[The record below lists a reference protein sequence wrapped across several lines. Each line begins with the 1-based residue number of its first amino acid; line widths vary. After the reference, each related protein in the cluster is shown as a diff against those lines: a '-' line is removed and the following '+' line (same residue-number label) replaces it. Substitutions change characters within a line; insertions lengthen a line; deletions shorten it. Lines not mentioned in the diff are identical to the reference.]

1 MKIALIGYGKMGK
14 AIESIALER
23 GHEIVAIFNSENPFK
38 NNATTLSKIE
48 SADVAIEFTQP
59 SLVIAHILTALEM
72 NLPIVIGTT
81 AWQKE
86 GLQLV
91 SEKVKANNGS
101 LLHASNFSVG
111 VTILFALNKKLAS
124 LMENQSDYS
133 VEIKEIHH
141 TQKLDAPSG
150 TAVSLAQDI
159 IANNSHYSQWELNKN
174 QTIDEQTIPITAL
187 REPEIPGTHFVRYN
201 SEIDTITL
209 AHHAHNRKGFAL
221 GSVIAAEFL
230 KDKKG
235 LFTMSDVLNL

>member
-1 MKIALIGYGKMGK
+1 MGK

-23 GHEIVAIFNSENPFK
+23 GHEIVAVFNTENPFK
-38 NNATTLSKIE
+38 NNLSSLNKIQ
-48 SADVAIEFTQP
+48 SADIAIEFTQP
-59 SLVIAHILTALEM
+59 LLAVAHILTALEM
-72 NLPIVIGTT
+72 NLPIVVGTT

-86 GLQLV
+86 SLQLV

-101 LLHASNFSVG
+101 LLHASNFSIG
-111 VTILFALNKKLAS
+111 VNVLFALNKKLAS

-133 VEIKEIHH
+133 VDITEIHH

-159 IANNSHYSQWELNKN
+159 IANNSHYFQWELNEN
-174 QTIDEQTIPITAL
+174 QLLDKHAIPITAI
-187 REPEIPGTHFVRYN
+187 REPEVPGTHLVRYN

>member
-1 MKIALIGYGKMGK
+1 MKIGIIGFGKMGK
-14 AIESIALER
+14 AIEPIALER
-23 GHEIVAIFNSENPFK
+23 GHEIVAVFNSENPFK

-59 SLVIAHILTALEM
+59 SLAITHILTALEM
-72 NLPIVIGTT
+72 NLPIVVGTT

-91 SEKVKANNGS
+91 SEKLKANNGS

-111 VTILFALNKKLAS
+111 VNILFALNKKLAS
-124 LMENQSDYS
+124 LMENQTDYS
-133 VEIKEIHH
+133 VEITEIHH

-159 IANNSHYSQWELNKN
+159 IANNSHYSQWELNEN

-187 REPEIPGTHFVRYN
+187 REPEVPGTHFVRYN

>member
-1 MKIALIGYGKMGK
+1 MGK

-23 GHEIVAIFNSENPFK
+23 GHEIVAVFNTENPFK
-38 NNATTLSKIE
+38 NNLSSLNKIQ
-48 SADVAIEFTQP
+48 SADIAIEFTQP
-59 SLVIAHILTALEM
+59 LLAVAHILTALEM
-72 NLPIVIGTT
+72 NLPIVVGTT

-101 LLHASNFSVG
+101 LLHASNFSIG
-111 VTILFALNKKLAS
+111 VNVLFALNKKLAS

-133 VEIKEIHH
+133 VDITEIHH

-159 IANNSHYSQWELNKN
+159 IANNSHYFQWELKEN
-174 QTIDEQTIPITAL
+174 QLIDKHTIPITAI
-187 REPEIPGTHFVRYN
+187 REPEVPGTHLVHYN

-209 AHHAHNRKGFAL
+209 AHYAHNRKGFAL